1 VTALPGS
8 PDQPMSGPS
17 DDTVADPASPQT
29 AAPLRPGTALIT
41 GAARR
46 VGAAIAEDLAARG
59 WRVAVHYRG
68 SADDAEAVVG
78 RITSAG
84 GTALALQADLARE
97 AETTTLVGRAAAA
110 LGPVTLLV
118 NNASTFEPD
127 DPLEIDRAGWDAHL
141 EANLRA
147 PLVLSQA
154 LAAARPPDS
163 PALIVNM
170 LDQRVLRPTPAFLAY
185 TVSKSALWTLTQTLA
200 LALAPWVRVVA
211 IGPGPTLPSPRQ
223 TPEDF
228 RRQCQGLPL
237 ARGTTPAEICAAI
250 HFLMDTPSITG
261 QMIALDGG
269 QHLGWAHPVE
279 PPPHSE

>member
-1 VTALPGS
+1 
-8 PDQPMSGPS
+8 MSDNTDTGGTHPAS
-17 DDTVADPASPQT
+17 NDTVP
-29 AAPLRPGTALIT
+29 PLRPGTALVT

-46 VGAAIAEDLAARG
+46 VGAAIAEDLAAHG

-68 SADDAEAVVG
+68 SADDAAAVVR
-78 RITSAG
+78 RIGTAG
-84 GTALALQADLARE
+84 GTAVALQADLARE
-97 AETTTLVGRAAAA
+97 SETAELLGRAAAA

-127 DPLEIDRAGWDAHL
+127 DPLVIDRPGWDAHL

-147 PLVLSQA
+147 PMVLSQS
-154 LAAARPPDS
+154 LAAGRPAES

-200 LALAPWVRVVA
+200 LALAPWIRVVA

-228 RRQCQGLPL
+228 RQQCRGLPL
-237 ARGTTPAEICAAI
+237 ARGADPSEICSAI
-250 HFLMDTPSITG
+250 RFLLDTPSITG

-269 QHLGWAHPVE
+269 QHLGWAHPVG
-279 PPPHSE
+279 PLHLSE